1 MRLIRW
7 HVSLDPGHLQ
17 GGPQVQLCGGEGVV
31 SVPRLLLAAA
41 SPLLRSVLR
50 EAEPGTQPSLLLA
63 GVADTALL
71 QLGDLVTNMAG
82 GVTISGLKEMA
93 DISELFKKLMPTQ
106 VLKNIIPNGTSNVKQ
121 SVLVWL

>member
-1 MRLIRW
+1 MNTLRVLFSI
-7 HVSLDPGHLQ
+7 
-17 GGPQVQLCGGEGVV
+17 
-31 SVPRLLLAAA
+31 RLLLAAA

-50 EAEPGTQPSLLLA
+50 EAEPGTQPTLLLA

-106 VLKNIIPNGTSNVKQ
+106 DLKNIIPNGTSNVKQ

>member
-1 MRLIRW
+1 MENSTLG
-7 HVSLDPGHLQ
+7 SDL
-17 GGPQVQLCGGEGVV
+17 QLCGGEGVV
-31 SVPRLLLAAA
+31 PVPRLLLAAA

-50 EAEPGTQPSLLLA
+50 EAEPGTQPTLLLA

>member
-1 MRLIRW
+1 MWGRGRG
-7 HVSLDPGHLQ
+7 SGAP
-17 GGPQVQLCGGEGVV
+17 P
-31 SVPRLLLAAA
+31 PARAA

-71 QLGDLVTNMAG
+71 QLGDLVTTMAG